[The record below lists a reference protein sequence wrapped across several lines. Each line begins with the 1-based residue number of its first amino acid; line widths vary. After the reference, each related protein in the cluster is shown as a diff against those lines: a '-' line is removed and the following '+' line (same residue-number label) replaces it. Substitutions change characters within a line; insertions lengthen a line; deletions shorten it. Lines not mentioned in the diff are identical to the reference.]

1 MATFT
6 TKLTELG
13 TAVGLV
19 YDPGAPWP
27 DSIESLHVPGID
39 DDIWKPVVVPV
50 TATAHPERELLLRS
64 LANGHAFRATVLG
77 GRRPTHVE
85 WTGAGRS
92 TWTSDIPRDLTVDR
106 VYFVQA
112 KYDSTCVLNT
122 SPATM
127 VDHLLLDD
135 GAGSRQSWYESV
147 ALDALQEYY
156 RRVRHHAATDTLE
169 APASPTDRTVA
180 DDLPADVRDLE
191 THHRATLKALMRQH
205 PVAAAE
211 AEAYRQLCRTVSL
224 ETEWRWTHRLRAATP
239 GQRTQMLFRMLR
251 VAGGPYWLLGTKGSH
266 PVQLAVTDT
275 RTWRERY
282 ALKRFTVSA
291 AHAGQPQVDWRAV
304 VVERADGTARTI
316 EGYCEIRWS
325 HGKLQGNPECK
336 VQVVTPLAD
345 LPGYHPMVAPGP

>member
-19 YDPGAPWP
+19 YDPAAPWP
-27 DSIESLHVPGID
+27 GSIESLHVPGID

-50 TATAHPERELLLRS
+50 TSTSHPERDLLLRA
-64 LANGHAFRATVLG
+64 LANGHAFRTTVLG
-77 GRRPTHVE
+77 GRAPARVE

-92 TWTSDIPRDLTVDR
+92 TWTSDIPRDLTVDG

-147 ALDALQEYY
+147 ALDSLQEYY
-156 RRVRHHAATDTLE
+156 RRVRHHAEPDTLG
-169 APASPTDRTVA
+169 APDQPVGAAGADELPT
-180 DDLPADVRDLE
+180 DVRDLDAR
-191 THHRATLKALMRQH
+191 HRATLKALMRQN
-205 PVAAAE
+205 PVATGE
-211 AEAYRQLCRTVSL
+211 VEAYQDLCRAVSI
-224 ETEWRWTHRLRAATP
+224 ETEWRWTHRLRAATA

-251 VAGGPYWLLGTKGSH
+251 IAGGPYWLLGTKGSH

-275 RTWRERY
+275 RSWRERF

-291 AHAGQPQVDWRAV
+291 AHVGQPQVDWRAV
-304 VVERADGTARTI
+304 VTDRADGSSRAI

-345 LPGYHPMVAPGP
+345 LPGYQPMVPPGS